1 MSRKN
6 TLSVDEFYHI
16 FNRGTDKRTIFINES
31 DYVRFIVLMYI
42 ANNPEP
48 VFLQKFNE
56 KNKNIKDVLSIH
68 KKETLVDIG
77 AYCLMPNHFHILV
90 REKVENGTSLFMKKL
105 CTGYSMYFNKK
116 HQRTGTLF
124 QGPFKSEHVTDDI
137 HLKYLFAYI
146 HLNPIKIIDTTW
158 KEVGLKNLNETR
170 IFLKK
175 YQYSSYLDYLE
186 QERVEKKILNRE
198 VFPEYFSNNKSFE
211 YFLEE
216 WLMFKEK
223 EDL

>member
-1 MSRKN
+1 
-6 TLSVDEFYHI
+6 
-16 FNRGTDKRTIFINES
+16 
-31 DYVRFIVLMYI
+31 
-42 ANNPEP
+42 
-48 VFLQKFNE
+48 
-56 KNKNIKDVLSIH
+56 
-68 KKETLVDIG
+68 
-77 AYCLMPNHFHILV
+77 MPNHFHILV